1 LCGINLA
8 LAKFIMPDLFASNA
22 VIAFL
27 VCSFA
32 GLSTVVG
39 ALFLLRAEK
48 MDPRVLAFGLAFAG
62 GAMVYVSLGEIFTK
76 SQMAFSQAFPDKTAY
91 TYATLSF
98 FLGVMLLVVV
108 DRLIPNPHNGSAAQ
122 AEGHDPDY
130 VKRVGVLAAL
140 AISAHNLPE
149 GLATFFATLDDPFVG
164 LPLATAIAI
173 HNIPEGVSIAIPIYY
188 ATGSKKKALAATMIS
203 AMAEPLGAIVGYLVL
218 APYLSPTVFGV
229 VFGLIAGAMVFLAL
243 DELLP
248 AAKRYAK
255 GHETVYG
262 MVLGM
267 AVLAASLVMFR

>member
-1 LCGINLA
+1 
-8 LAKFIMPDLFASNA
+8 MPDFLASNV

-27 VCSFA
+27 VCLFA

-39 ALFLLRAEK
+39 AAFLLRAEK
-48 MDPRVLAFGLAFAG
+48 LNPRVLAFGLAFAG

-76 SQMAFSQAFPDKTAY
+76 SLVAFSQSYVDKQAY
-91 TYATLSF
+91 TYATLAF
-98 FLGVMLLVVV
+98 FAGVMLLVFV
-108 DRLIPNPHNGSAAQ
+108 DLLVPNPHNGSTVNGAA
-122 AEGHDPDY
+122 HDPDY
-130 VKRVGVLAAL
+130 VKRVGVLAAV

-149 GLATFFATLDDPFVG
+149 GLATFFATLDDPLVG
-164 LPLATAIAI
+164 LPLAAAIAI

-188 ATGSKKKALAATMIS
+188 ATGSKKKALGATVIS
-203 AMAEPLGAIVGYLVL
+203 AMAEPVGALVGYIVL

-229 VFGLIAGAMVFLAL
+229 VFGVIAGAMVFLAL